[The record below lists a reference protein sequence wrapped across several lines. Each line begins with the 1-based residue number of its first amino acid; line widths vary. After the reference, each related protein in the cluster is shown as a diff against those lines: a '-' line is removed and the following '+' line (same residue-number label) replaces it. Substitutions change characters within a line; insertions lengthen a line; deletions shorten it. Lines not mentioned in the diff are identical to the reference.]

1 MTVCQTGVGGNRA
14 QGLFETHLLIGAG
27 KVEQG
32 VQAHSRLLH
41 ARAHA
46 MQRCRLID
54 WRVHDPLMHQP
65 LDLVQQRLALA
76 PVALPRLLAEEL
88 IDIRIAAV
96 GVGPVLST

>member
-1 MTVCQTGVGGNRA
+1 MSVCQAGFGGSHA
-14 QGLFETHLLIGAG
+14 QRCLETHLLIGAG

-32 VQAHSRLLH
+32 VQAHSRFLH

-54 WRVHDPLMHQP
+54 RRVHDPLMHQP
-65 LDLVQQRLALA
+65 LDLVQQRFALA

-96 GVGPVLST
+96 GVGARC